1 MINKKYELTIK
12 NDFIDIK
19 YYLKIIDINSN
30 KIEVLLKEKKLIIK
44 GNDLIIRCMDEYEI
58 VIKGNYSS
66 IQFIDE

>member
-1 MINKKYELTIK
+1 MINKKYEIKIK

-44 GNDLIIRCMDEYEI
+44 GNNLIIRCMDEYEI

>member
-44 GNDLIIRCMDEYEI
+44 GNNLIIRCMDEYEI

-66 IQFIDE
+66 IQFID

>member
-44 GNDLIIRCMDEYEI
+44 GNNLIIRCMDEYEI